1 MLSIINTALVFFSTV
16 VTKSHITAAESYK
29 DQSIYDITIDDIHG
43 KKVSLSDYKGKV
55 LLIVNVASACGYTPQ
70 YEELEQLNKKYK
82 DKGLVIIG
90 IPSNDFGEQEPGTN
104 EEIERFCTTTF
115 NVTFPMMSK
124 TSTKGDKQ
132 HPLFAFLTS
141 GQGKV
146 ELAGDV
152 AWNFEKFIID
162 RNGNISNRFRSKT
175 KPSSTECVEALNRA
189 LGL

>member
-29 DQSIYDITIDDIHG
+29 AQSIYDITIDDIHG

-124 TSTKGDKQ
+124 TSTKGEKQ
-132 HPLFAFLTS
+132 HPLFTFLTS

-175 KPSSTECVEALNRA
+175 KPSSPECVEALNRA

>member
-1 MLSIINTALVFFSTV
+1 MFFSTV

-29 DQSIYDITIDDIHG
+29 AQSIYDITIDDIHG

-104 EEIERFCTTTF
+104 EQIEHFCTTTF
-115 NVTFPMMSK
+115 NVTFPMMGK
-124 TSTKGDKQ
+124 TSTKGEKQ
-132 HPLFAFLTS
+132 HPLFTFLTS

-175 KPSSTECVEALNRA
+175 KPSSPECVEALNRA
-189 LGL
+189 LEL